1 VAPAKVDISMT
12 SQTARAPAPH
22 APILLRETIGSIHV
36 LTLNRPDARN
46 SLSEAMIVE
55 LHGALRDVGDD
66 ANVRAVVIAA
76 TGKAFSAGHDMKEL
90 TARRSDADRGR
101 AYFAEIMTACS
112 AMMQAI
118 VQLPKPV
125 VAAVQ
130 GIATAAG
137 CQLVASCDLAV
148 ASEAASFATPGVDIG
163 LFCSTPMVA
172 LSRNIPRKQAMEML
186 LTGEPISAPTARD
199 IGLVNRVVPAGSERD
214 AAIALAQ
221 KIARESAY
229 AIKTGKAA
237 FYRQAEMS
245 LAEAYR
251 FAAEVMT
258 ENMMARDAEEGIG
271 AFLEKREPKWQDK

>member
-1 VAPAKVDISMT
+1 MAA
-12 SQTARAPAPH
+12 QTARAPAPQT
-22 APILLRETIGSIHV
+22 PILLRETLGSIAV
-36 LTLNRPDARN
+36 LTLNRPQARN
-46 SLSEAMIVE
+46 SLSEGLIAE
-55 LHGALRDVGDD
+55 LHAALRDIHDD
-66 ANVRAVVIAA
+66 TGVRAVVLAA
-76 TGKAFSAGHDMKEL
+76 NGSAFSAGHDMKEL
-90 TARRSDADRGR
+90 TARRGDADRGR
-101 AYFAEIMTACS
+101 AYFAQVMTACS

-130 GIATAAG
+130 GVATAAG

-186 LTGEPISAPTARD
+186 LTGEPISAATAKN
-199 IGLVNRVVPAGSERD
+199 IGLVNRVVAAGTEHD

-221 KIARESAY
+221 KVALKSAY
-229 AIKTGKAA
+229 TVKLGKEA

-245 LAEAYR
+245 LADAYR
-251 FAAEVMT
+251 YTAEVMT

-271 AFLEKREPKWQDK
+271 AFIEKREPKWQDK